1 MKLQHWT
8 VLRHVF
14 FVLLVIG
21 MLVLSGLLIG
31 IIKHIEHN
39 VLAFAYTE
47 SGLVRFVHKNS
58 KVAFTLL
65 IVMIAVMGVF
75 SVSYIFVMLS
85 AGKREMLL
93 CATLIKQM
101 EATQQ
106 AERKS
111 MRKSLAFVSASHDV
125 RAALTG
131 ITGLIEISYDEV
143 ARGSELETNLRQ
155 METCTKD
162 LLGILNSILDTSK
175 IEAGKMQLV
184 EEEFDV
190 AQLLEDVVDL
200 YHPMGLKKGIDVVL
214 DPYDGSITKFARV
227 KGDGGRLKQ
236 ILCNLLSNAVKFTSE
251 GHVTVRAWVEKPDFK
266 NSIAANSDRSG
277 AVLKN
282 LLCFLS
288 NKKKSQDDDMEV
300 MNGVQQ
306 DPNCLE
312 FIFEVDDTGKGIPKE
327 KQKAVFENY
336 VQVKETGLGEG
347 GTGLGLGIVQSLVRL
362 MHGEIRIVDKEIG
375 ERGTCFRF
383 NVLLS
388 NICENLYKDRRKE
401 EDLELGIA
409 VIHSTPSTP
418 GLTARAPSPKAEGS
432 NVVLLI
438 KNEECRRMVYKF
450 MESIGIKAWMLEQW
464 EQLRP
469 TLKKIK
475 HKGKGY
481 YSHHH
486 SSSGISD
493 LGLQDC
499 LSKSTSCNSSFR
511 LKEVHPLMGAM
522 DGTENIISLFK
533 KNSTN
538 LRGTS
543 SCFTLLVIDTTAG
556 PFEELCNIVAE
567 FQKSLQNAW
576 CKVVWLANP
585 LIQSNINF
593 DSLDPDDVIKHKALH
608 GTRLYEVVRLLPE
621 YGGALPKR
629 LGGTFDV
636 GKVSR
641 APSSSRYQFHT
652 DREFETLSSPTQNHK
667 SHNVSS
673 KARDLPVDHGRP
685 LPHRETE
692 GPDKPSRPLVGK
704 KFLVAEDQKTLAH
717 IAMKTLTNWGA
728 TVKLCGDGGEAL
740 DLVRNDLVTH
750 RKHGYDYILMDCQ
763 MPIMDGFEAAREIRK
778 EEKSYDVHIPI
789 IALTSHEQGEE
800 TRRMIEAGMDHHL
813 TKPLKLDSLLE
824 TIRYIDSN
832 ATI

>member
-1 MKLQHWT
+1 M
-8 VLRHVF
+8 
-14 FVLLVIG
+14 
-21 MLVLSGLLIG
+21 
-31 IIKHIEHN
+31 
-39 VLAFAYTE
+39 
-47 SGLVRFVHKNS
+47 
-58 KVAFTLL
+58 
-65 IVMIAVMGVF
+65 
-75 SVSYIFVMLS
+75 
-85 AGKREMLL
+85 
-93 CATLIKQM
+93 
-101 EATQQ
+101 
-106 AERKS
+106 
-111 MRKSLAFVSASHDV
+111 
-125 RAALTG
+125 
-131 ITGLIEISYDEV
+131 
-143 ARGSELETNLRQ
+143 
-155 METCTKD
+155 
-162 LLGILNSILDTSK
+162 
-175 IEAGKMQLV
+175 
-184 EEEFDV
+184 
-190 AQLLEDVVDL
+190 
-200 YHPMGLKKGIDVVL
+200 
-214 DPYDGSITKFARV
+214 KFARV

-266 NSIAANSDRSG
+266 NSIVANSDRSG

-288 NKKKSQDDDMEV
+288 NKKNSQDDDMEV
-300 MNGVQQ
+300 MNGIQQ

-327 KQKAVFENY
+327 KQEAVFENY
-336 VQVKETGLGEG
+336 VQVKETALGKG

-375 ERGTCFRF
+375 ERGTCFR
-383 NVLLS
+383 
-388 NICENLYKDRRKE
+388 IE
-401 EDLELGIA
+401 EKKKDLELGTVA
-409 VIHSTPSTP
+409 IHSASTPGTP
-418 GLTARAPSPKAEGS
+418 GLTARASSPKAEGS

-438 KNEECRRMVYKF
+438 KNEERRRMVYKF
-450 MESIGIKAWMLEQW
+450 MESIGIKAWVVEQW

-556 PFEELCNIVAE
+556 PFE
-567 FQKSLQNAW
+567 
-576 CKVVWLANP
+576 
-585 LIQSNINF
+585 
-593 DSLDPDDVIKHKALH
+593 DLDPDDVIKHKALH
-608 GTRLYEVVRLLPE
+608 GSRLYEVVRLLPE

-629 LGGTFDV
+629 LAGTFDV

-652 DREFETLSSPTQNHK
+652 DREFETLSSPTQNRK

-673 KARDLPVDHGRP
+673 KARGLPVDHGRP

-692 GPDKPSRPLVGK
+692 GPDKPSRPLGGK
-704 KFLVAEDQKTLAH
+704 KFLVAEDQKALAH
-717 IAMKTLTNWGA
+717 IAMKTLTHWGA
-728 TVKLCGDGGEAL
+728 TVKLCGNGGEAL

-813 TKPLKLDSLLE
+813 TKPLKLDRLLE
-824 TIRYIDSN
+824 TIRYIDGNS
-832 ATI
+832 

>member
-1 MKLQHWT
+1 MKKPNEAATLDC
-8 VLRHVF
+8 VAACFLR
-14 FVLLVIG
+14 LV
-21 MLVLSGLLIG
+21 
-31 IIKHIEHN
+31 
-39 VLAFAYTE
+39 E

-65 IVMIAVMGVF
+65 IVMMAIMGVF
-75 SVSYIFVMLS
+75 SVSYIFVMLG

-93 CATLIKQM
+93 CATLIQQM

-214 DPYDGSITKFARV
+214 DPHDGSVMKFARV

-266 NSIAANSDRSG
+266 NSIAANSDRNG
-277 AVLKN
+277 A
-282 LLCFLS
+282 
-288 NKKKSQDDDMEV
+288 KKSQDDDMEV

-336 VQVKETGLGEG
+336 VQVKETALGEG

-388 NICENLYKDRRKE
+388 NYSQYSR
-401 EDLELGIA
+401 
-409 VIHSTPSTP
+409 
-418 GLTARAPSPKAEGS
+418 LTARAPSPKAEGS

-438 KNEECRRMVYKF
+438 KNEERRRMVNKF
-450 MESIGIKAWMLEQW
+450 MESIGIKAWVVEQW
-464 EQLRP
+464 EQLHP
-469 TLKKIK
+469 TLKKIR

-636 GKVSR
+636 GKFSR

-692 GPDKPSRPLVGK
+692 GPHKPSRPLGGK

-717 IAMKTLTNWGA
+717 IAMKTLTHWGA
-728 TVKLCGDGGEAL
+728 TVKLCGNGGEAL

-813 TKPLKLDSLLE
+813 TKPLQLDLLLE